1 MGELEEKPKI
11 TAREM
16 NERLLDYGTRV
27 IKLVEAL
34 PKSLAARRIGDQL
47 LRSSIA
53 VGAHYEEAQAGES
66 REDFVHKL
74 QLALK
79 EIRESNYWLR
89 LLMRAETLSAK
100 RLAKI
105 VDESTQLKA
114 LLSKVVATTKRKA
127 SQ

>member
-1 MGELEEKPKI
+1 MVAVEKRDRHKATSNGKWQNSNGKSTARTAKGNEDLAEKPKI

-16 NERLLDYGTRV
+16 NERLLDYGARV

-34 PKSLAARRIGDQL
+34 PRSLAARRIGDQW

-53 VGAHYEEAQAGES
+53 VGAQAGES

-79 EIRESNYWLR
+79 ELR
-89 LLMRAETLSAK
+89 NRTTGSDCSHARKPCRPSA
-100 RLAKI
+100 
-105 VDESTQLKA
+105 
-114 LLSKVVATTKRKA
+114 
-127 SQ
+127 